1 MKHYGFKQFDGLEYD
16 GNILFKS
23 CKLTNVSIEENAKVY
38 SAVVNDSIIKEYAS
52 IGDDTHIGFSEIG
65 EKTEIAR
72 RCIITN
78 SIIGNGCLIG
88 KETVINNS
96 NIGNYCAIS
105 WNITIGGGKH
115 PMNSLAMVNRKF
127 IFDNDNSI
135 VGTDPVLHTAIVVG
149 NDVWIGAGASIMT
162 GLTIGDGAVI
172 GANAVVTK
180 DVPPYAVVAGVP
192 AKIIKFRFSSKVIEK
207 LLEIKWRT
215 YSRDILKKYHD
226 CFIGDLTDEKLKILE
241 NLLKEKDV

>member
-1 MKHYGFKQFDGLEYD
+1 
-16 GNILFKS
+16 
-23 CKLTNVSIEENAKVY
+23 
-38 SAVVNDSIIKEYAS
+38 
-52 IGDDTHIGFSEIG
+52 
-65 EKTEIAR
+65 
-72 RCIITN
+72 
-78 SIIGNGCLIG
+78 
-88 KETVINNS
+88 
-96 NIGNYCAIS
+96 
-105 WNITIGGGKH
+105 
-115 PMNSLAMVNRKF
+115 
-127 IFDNDNSI
+127 
-135 VGTDPVLHTAIVVG
+135 
-149 NDVWIGAGASIMT
+149 MT

-207 LLEIKWRT
+207 LLEIKWWT